1 MRKQHLPSEITHD
14 PVKGR
19 LSLPTVAF
27 RRRRWQLTSGVR
39 PVLVAVVVVVAALAL
54 VPIGGGSL
62 GSRAVD
68 GIVSPWDTSPPDQPA
83 LDAAA
88 NDAEAIAGTYYT
100 EARVDDAADKV
111 DLYLASAPQSVL
123 DQLQAKHP
131 GTYVIYNTAAH
142 PLSELRRI
150 ENALPAEE
158 LQSEGIDVERI
169 APTPE
174 GYLAVGIQ
182 SDNVQAA
189 QSALDAIYGPGII
202 KVYGG
207 AQPTV
212 AAVKT
217 MPLSPSA
224 LRKLRTILR
233 KAQTKR
239 HDQR

>member
-1 MRKQHLPSEITHD
+1 MFANVGFT
-14 PVKGR
+14 R
-19 LSLPTVAF
+19 LAPRVEERADDLAPGALAM
-27 RRRRWQLTSGVR
+27 RRWRLTSGVR
-39 PVLVAVVVVVAALAL
+39 PVLVAVVAVVVALAL

-68 GIVSPWDTSPPDQPA
+68 GVVSPWDTSPPDQPA

-111 DLYLASAPQSVL
+111 DLYLAGAPQSVL

-131 GTYVIYNTAAH
+131 GTYVIYNSAAH
-142 PLSELRRI
+142 PLSELRRT
-150 ENALPAEE
+150 ENALPADK
-158 LQSEGIDVERI
+158 LQSEGIDIERI

-174 GYLAVGIQ
+174 GYLAVGIHG
-182 SDNVQAA
+182 DNVQAA

-207 AQPTV
+207 TQPSV

-217 MPLSPSA
+217 VPVSPST
-224 LRKLRTILR
+224 LRRLRTIVR
-233 KAQTKR
+233 KAQAKR
-239 HDQR
+239 HDHR

>member
-1 MRKQHLPSEITHD
+1 VGFT
-14 PVKGR
+14 R
-19 LSLPTVAF
+19 LAPRVEEHADDLASGELAL
-27 RRRRWQLTSGVR
+27 RRWRLTSGVR
-39 PVLVAVVVVVAALAL
+39 LVLVAVVVVVAGLAV
-54 VPIGGGSL
+54 VPVGGGSL
-62 GSRAVD
+62 GSLAVD

-111 DLYLASAPQSVL
+111 DLYLAGAPQSVL

-131 GTYVIYNTAAH
+131 GTFVIYNTAAH

-150 ENALPAEE
+150 ENALPADK
-158 LQSEGIDVERI
+158 LQAEGIDVERI

-174 GYLAVGIQ
+174 GYLAVGIHG
-182 SDNVQAA
+182 DNVQAA

-202 KVYGG
+202 NVYGG

-217 MPLSPSA
+217 TPVSPST

-233 KAQTKR
+233 KAQAKR
-239 HDQR
+239 HDHR

>member
-1 MRKQHLPSEITHD
+1 MFANVGCTRPAPRVEEHADDLTP
-14 PVKGR
+14 GC
-19 LSLPTVAF
+19 
-27 RRRRWQLTSGVR
+27 RRWQPTSGAR
-39 PVLVAVVVVVAALAL
+39 PLLVAVVVVVAALAL

-62 GSRAVD
+62 GFLAVD
-68 GIVSPWDTSPPDQPA
+68 SVVSPWDTSPPDQPA

-88 NDAEAIAGTYYT
+88 NDAEAIGGTYYT

-142 PLSELRRI
+142 PLSVLRRI
-150 ENALPAEE
+150 ENALPADK
-158 LQSEGIDVERI
+158 LQSEGIEIERI

-174 GYLAVGIQ
+174 GYLAVGIR

-217 MPLSPSA
+217 LSLSPSA

-233 KAQTKR
+233 KAQAKH
-239 HDQR
+239 HDHR